1 MPCFTL
7 ESNDSNLPAY
17 KVSDA
22 TYYYGQ
28 AVGSI
33 ENMINYII
41 FVLRSSISVVHQ
53 RTYCQVCVDLCWL
66 LMPDKMIDV
75 HRHWSLV
82 LKITMQEKFQ
92 CVYGCSCVSSQVF
105 KPNKWPS
112 KHHIFAIW
120 LRVSFKAFEI
130 VLCLFMHVAL
140 HEAANEAA
148 NSAYTHDHS
157 SFYSIILSQNYQSD
171 FYMIFYPFTSVFFFL
186 LPFLLLVQFLIHFN
200 NIINNNIS
208 KINKKMKYF

>member
-140 HEAANEAA
+140 HEAAN
-148 NSAYTHDHS
+148 SAYTHDHS